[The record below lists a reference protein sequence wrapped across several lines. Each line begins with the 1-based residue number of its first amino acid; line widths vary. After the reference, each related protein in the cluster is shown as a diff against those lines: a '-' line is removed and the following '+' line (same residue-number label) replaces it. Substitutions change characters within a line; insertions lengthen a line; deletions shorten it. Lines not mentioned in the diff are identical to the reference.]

1 MGHSMAM
8 HLLNAGNE
16 LYIYS
21 RTKSKAEDLIAK
33 GAIWCENAKEVAEK
47 VEMLFT
53 IVGFVKDV
61 ESVYLGKDSI
71 LEGAHSGLLCCDMST
86 TSPSLMLTIGE
97 KLKAKGTAFM
107 DAPVSGGDV
116 GARNATLSIMV
127 GSSDEDFE
135 RALPFLSIMG
145 KSINLQGP
153 LSSGQQTK
161 MCNQITIAG
170 TMIGMCEALVYAS
183 KANLDLTAM
192 VNTISKGAA
201 GCWSLDNL
209 APRVIKGDFNPG
221 FMISHFVK
229 DMSIALDECEKM
241 DIFLPGLTLVKGIYK
256 GLIDYGYEE
265 NGTQALV
272 KAISGNY

>member
-1 MGHSMAM
+1 MGHSMAK
-8 HLLNAGNE
+8 HILVAGNE

-21 RTKSKAEDLIAK
+21 RTKSKAEDLIAQ
-33 GAIWCENAKEVAEK
+33 GAIWCDSAKEVAQK
-47 VEMLFT
+47 ADMLFT

-61 ESVYLGKDSI
+61 EEVYLGKDSI
-71 LEGAHSGLLCCDMST
+71 IEGAHEGLLCCDMST
-86 TSPSLMLTIGE
+86 TSPSLMLKIGAL
-97 KLKAKGTAFM
+97 LKEKGTSFM

-116 GARNATLSIMV
+116 GAKNASLSIMV
-127 GSSDEDFE
+127 GSSEEDFNT
-135 RALPFLSIMG
+135 AYPYFSLMG

-170 TMIGMCEALVYAS
+170 TMIGMCEALVYAK
-183 KANLDLTAM
+183 KANLDLNAM
-192 VNTISKGAA
+192 INTISKGAA

-229 DMSIALDECEKM
+229 DMSIALDEADKM
-241 DIFLPGLTLVKGIYK
+241 NLNLPGLKLVKDIYAALMK
-256 GLIDYGYEE
+256 NGYES

-272 KAISGNY
+272 KALSDVL

>member
-1 MGHSMAM
+1 MGHSMAK
-8 HLLNAGNE
+8 HILVAGNE

-21 RTKSKAEDLIAK
+21 RTKSKAEDLIAQ
-33 GAIWCENAKEVAEK
+33 GAIWCDSAKEVAQK
-47 VEMLFT
+47 ADMLFT
-53 IVGFVKDV
+53 IVGFVNDV
-61 ESVYLGKDSI
+61 EEVYLGKDSI
-71 LEGAHSGLLCCDMST
+71 IEGAHEGLLCCDMST
-86 TSPSLMLTIGE
+86 TSPSLMLKIGAL
-97 KLKAKGTAFM
+97 LKEKGTSFM

-116 GARNATLSIMV
+116 GAKNASLSIMV
-127 GSSDEDFE
+127 GSSEEDFNT
-135 RALPFLSIMG
+135 AYPYFSLMG

-170 TMIGMCEALVYAS
+170 TMIGMCEALVYAK
-183 KANLDLTAM
+183 KANLDLNAM
-192 VNTISKGAA
+192 INTISKGAA

-229 DMSIALDECEKM
+229 DMSIALDEAEKM
-241 DIFLPGLTLVKGIYK
+241 NLNLPGLKLVKDIYAALMK
-256 GLIDYGYEE
+256 NGYES

-272 KAISGNY
+272 KALSDVL